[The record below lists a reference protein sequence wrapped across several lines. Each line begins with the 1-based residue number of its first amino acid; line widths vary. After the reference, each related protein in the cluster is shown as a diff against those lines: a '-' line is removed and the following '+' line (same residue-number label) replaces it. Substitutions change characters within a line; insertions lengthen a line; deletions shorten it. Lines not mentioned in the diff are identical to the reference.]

1 MGTSTRPS
9 LLPFL
14 RHDDIASC
22 RSDFEHHRREGFPV
36 YSLKRDEKRQE
47 LLDLFVADHAGI
59 IDAKGRIKQTM
70 HGLALAWHYHPP
82 RVDCEVRQQEDT
94 D

>member
-14 RHDDIASC
+14 RHDDLASC

-47 LLDLFVADHAGI
+47 LLDLLVADHAEI
-59 IDAKGRIKQTM
+59 IDAKGTGRGN
-70 HGLALAWHYHPP
+70 HAG
-82 RVDCEVRQQEDT
+82 VREDRT
-94 D
+94 WPQKFAT